1 MRATWLASGMS
12 QVSRFLVGTLVL
24 LTLGCTAIKKADKR
38 FQSWTDEM
46 LRGRDPDKPTKTAA
60 TTNPPSAKPAPTAD
74 AGVTAPE
81 EPAPT
86 GSEGESAETGA
97 AASAAAETLFD
108 KGHEA
113 MKAGDYK
120 TACERFR
127 ESDRLEP
134 AVGAKLNLANCEQ
147 QRGRYATSSQ
157 IFKLVLSQLPPSD
170 DRVPIARERV
180 KELEK
185 KVPTVTF
192 ELVPGEYSD
201 VTVKEGE
208 LVLRSASFG
217 VPLQFDPGE
226 HQFIVEAPG
235 RKWRRYKVALE
246 TAERRVL
253 KVHPGGKL

>member
-1 MRATWLASGMS
+1 MS
-12 QVSRFLVGTLVL
+12 QVSRFLIGTLVL
-24 LTLGCTAIKKADKR
+24 LILGCTAIKKADKR

-46 LRGRDPDKPTKTAA
+46 LRGRDPDTRKKTTAKASKPSEKKKAL
-60 TTNPPSAKPAPTAD
+60 TAD
-74 AGVTAPE
+74 AGVS
-81 EPAPT
+81 EPAEPAVVA
-86 GSEGESAETGA
+86 EGEPAETGA

-157 IFKLVLSQLPPSD
+157 IFKLVLSQLPSND

-180 KELEK
+180 KDLQQK
-185 KVPTVTF
+185 IPTITF

-208 LVLRSASFG
+208 LVLRAASFG
-217 VPLQFDPGE
+217 VPLEFDPGD

-246 TAERRVL
+246 AAERRVL
-253 KVHPGGKL
+253 KVHPGAKL

>member
-1 MRATWLASGMS
+1 MARL
-12 QVSRFLVGTLVL
+12 SRLLLVALVL
-24 LTLGCTAIKKADKR
+24 SIPACSAIKKADKR
-38 FQSWTDEM
+38 IQSWTDEM
-46 LRGRDPDKPTKTAA
+46 LRGRDPDQPKAKTAKTSKPTPNPAA
-60 TTNPPSAKPAPTAD
+60 TSSD
-74 AGVTAPE
+74 AGV
-81 EPAPT
+81 EPAP
-86 GSEGESAETGA
+86 EGPPAESAEPEMSGA

-147 QRGRYATSSQ
+147 QRGRYATSLHL
-157 IFKLVLSQLPPSD
+157 FKLVLSQLPPSD

-180 KELEK
+180 KELDS

-192 ELVPGEYSD
+192 ELVPGDYRD
-201 VTVKEGE
+201 VTVKEGD
-208 LVLRSASFG
+208 LVLRAASFG
-217 VPLQFDPGE
+217 VPLPFDPGE

-235 RKWRRYKVALE
+235 HKWRRYKIELDV
-246 TAERRVL
+246 AERRIL
-253 KVHPGGKL
+253 KVHPGAKL

>member
-1 MRATWLASGMS
+1 MTRLSRLLA
-12 QVSRFLVGTLVL
+12 VALVL
-24 LTLGCTAIKKADKR
+24 SMPACSALKKADKR
-38 FQSWTDEM
+38 IQSWTDEM
-46 LRGRDPDKPTKTAA
+46 LRGRDPDQPKPATAA
-60 TTNPPSAKPAPTAD
+60 TTKPSAKPGAKVPD
-74 AGVTAPE
+74 AGVETPPQGAPA
-81 EPAPT
+81 EPQ
-86 GSEGESAETGA
+86 GSEMSGA

-147 QRGRYATSSQ
+147 QRGRYATSSHL
-157 IFKLVLSQLPPSD
+157 FKLVLSQLPPSD

-180 KELEK
+180 KELDA

-192 ELVPGEYSD
+192 ELVPGDYEN

-208 LVLRSASFG
+208 LVLRAASFG
-217 VPLQFDPGE
+217 VPLPFDPGE

-235 RKWRRYKVALE
+235 HKWRRYKIELE
-246 TAERRVL
+246 VAERRIL
-253 KVHPGGKL
+253 KVHPGAKL

>member
-1 MRATWLASGMS
+1 MS
-12 QVSRFLVGTLVL
+12 QVSRFFIGTLVL
-24 LTLGCTAIKKADKR
+24 LILGCTAIKKADKR

-46 LRGRDPDKPTKTAA
+46 LRGRDPDKPQAKTAKA
-60 TTNPPSAKPAPTAD
+60 SKASEKPTPKPD
-74 AGVTAPE
+74 AGVSTPS
-81 EPAPT
+81 EPAPA
-86 GSEGESAETGA
+86 GEGEPAVTGA

-113 MKAGDYK
+113 MKAGDYD

-147 QRGRYATSSQ
+147 QRGRFATSSQ

-180 KELEK
+180 KDLEK
-185 KVPTVTF
+185 KVPTITF

-208 LVLRSASFG
+208 LVLRAASFG

-246 TAERRVL
+246 AAERRVL